1 MKQQLLPLDKEDE
14 RKIFDTKKLKIA
26 LLGNPNSGK
35 SSLFNHLTGLNQSIG
50 NFPGVTVDKK
60 SGYFKYENTKAEVI
74 DLPGTY
80 SIYPRSL
87 DERIVFDV
95 LSNPEGDDYPD
106 LAIVVVDVS
115 NIRRN
120 LLLFTQIRDLGIPVI
135 LAFNMVDLAQKVGVQ
150 FDIGKFARF
159 FEVPVVAINAR
170 TGKGINDL
178 KASINLALKQKFKV
192 AYDVADLAPQIINE
206 IKETFKIK
214 NNYRAWL
221 LVQQAE
227 YSNHVADQDKRTIA
241 SIRQKYNFDDKDYQ
255 AKETIKRYKVIND
268 LVWQSIV
275 EKKAPPKDSITRK
288 IDKIVTHKY
297 WGYLIFVGILFL
309 IFQAIFAW
317 AAVPMDLI
325 DLTFSNLAAWL
336 EGVLPAGPLS
346 SLVTEGIIPGMAGIL
361 IFIPQIALLFTFI
374 SLLEE
379 SGYMS
384 RVVFLMDK
392 IMRKFGLSGKSV
404 VPLIS
409 GVACAIPAIMATR
422 NIENWKD
429 RIITIFVTP
438 LMSCSA
444 RIPVYTILIALV
456 VPQKYLLGFV
466 NLQGLVLLAL
476 YALGFIAAILSAALF
491 KLLVKA
497 RDRSY
502 FIMELP
508 TYKMPR
514 WKNVGFTIYE
524 KSKTFVLEAGKIIL
538 AISIILWVLA
548 SYGPSDEMAKAEEQV
563 QAMITAGQ
571 VQPENFESKVES
583 YKLEHSYAGH
593 FGKFIEPVI
602 KPLGYDW
609 KIGIALITSFA
620 AREVFVGT
628 MATIYS
634 IGADWEESDN
644 TIKARLKNEIN
655 PETGEKMYT
664 PALAFSL
671 LVFYAFAM
679 QCMSTLAVVK
689 RETKSWKWPILQ
701 LIYLTALAYG
711 SAYLVYN
718 LMK

>member
-14 RKIFDTKKLKIA
+14 KKIFQSKKLKIA

-35 SSLFNHLTGLNQSIG
+35 SSLFNHLTGLKQKIG

-60 SGYFKYENTKAEVI
+60 SGFFRHDNQEAEVI

-95 LSNPEGDDYPD
+95 LSNPNAADYPD

-120 LLLFTQIRDLGIPVI
+120 LLLFTQIRDLGIPVV
-135 LAFNMVDLAQKVGVQ
+135 LAFNMVDLAEKDGVQ
-150 FDIGKFARF
+150 FDVSKFARF

-178 KASINLALKQKFKV
+178 KATVNMALQQNFKA
-192 AYDVADLAPQIINE
+192 AYDVTELAPEMIAE
-206 IKETFKIK
+206 IKETFQIK
-214 NNYRAWL
+214 SNYRAWL
-221 LVQQAE
+221 LAQQAE
-227 YSNHVADQDKRTIA
+227 YSSHITNKDKETID
-241 SIRQKYNFDDKDYQ
+241 SIRLKYNYNDKDFQ
-255 AKETIKRYKVIND
+255 AKETIKRYEVINQ

-275 EKKAPPKDSITRK
+275 EKKAPKKDSTTRK

-297 WGYLIFVGILFL
+297 WGYFIFVGILFL

-317 AAVPMDLI
+317 ASVPMDLI

-336 EGVLPAGPLS
+336 EGVMPAGPLT
-346 SLVTEGIIPGMAGIL
+346 SLITEGIIPGVAGIL

-374 SLLEE
+374 SILEE

-429 RIITIFVTP
+429 RMITIFVTP

-456 VPQKYLLGFV
+456 VPEKYVLGLV
-466 NLQGLVLLAL
+466 NLQGLVLLAM
-476 YALGFIAAILSAALF
+476 YALGFFAAIFSAALF
-491 KLLVKA
+491 KFLVKA

-508 TYKMPR
+508 SYKMPR
-514 WKNVGFTIYE
+514 WKNVGYTIYE

-548 SYGPSDEMAKAEEQV
+548 SYGPADEMARADEVVAEMV
-563 QAMITAGQ
+563 AAGQ
-571 VQPENFESKVES
+571 VDPENFEARVES

-634 IGADWEESDN
+634 IGADWEEDDN
-644 TIKARLKNEIN
+644 TIKTRLKNEIN
-655 PETGEKMYT
+655 PDTGEKMYT

-679 QCMSTLAVVK
+679 QCMSTLAVVR
-689 RETKSWKWPILQ
+689 RETKSWKWPMLQ

-711 SAYLVYN
+711 AAYLVYN
-718 LMK
+718 LMQ